1 MPRRSKPKA
10 QQRDLRWWLSMLLN
24 GAVALS
30 MVLGTVFLFTGAPRP
45 TPPTIEAPTVA
56 PNSPALTPAPLP
68 TSPPLAPT
76 VAPPTPTPTP
86 KANVSDYNFAV
97 AGDSRDGDAIYRQVL
112 QRVSSDG
119 SAFLIHLGDMVP
131 TGSASDWT
139 NFRALMKDFHLPF
152 YPVPGNHE
160 MIKGTLA
167 DFVRNGDAPATHY
180 SFDRGAV
187 HFTLLDSDTGKLND
201 AELAF
206 LDHDLAETQSP
217 VKMVFLHHPPFDPA
231 GGSHI
236 LDSGNE
242 QFMKIVAARG
252 VQYVFAGHI
261 HCYEEGERDGVK
273 YIISGGAGSPVT
285 CLPVAGGFFH
295 YIRVRV
301 RGEAVTTEAVKI
313 E

>member
-10 QQRDLRWWLSMLLN
+10 QKRDMRWWLSTLLN

-45 TPPTIEAPTVA
+45 TPPTIEAPTAA
-56 PNSPALTPAPLP
+56 PNSSVLTPVPLP
-68 TSPPLAPT
+68 TSPPAAPT

-86 KANVSDYNFAV
+86 KANVSDFNFAV
-97 AGDSRDGDAIYRQVL
+97 AGDSRDGDAIYSQLL

-131 TGSASDWT
+131 TGSASDWSS
-139 NFRALMKDFHLPF
+139 FHDLMKDFHLPF

-160 MIKGTLA
+160 TINGSLA
-167 DFVRNGDAPATHY
+167 DYVRNSGAPATHY

-187 HFTLLDSDTGKLND
+187 HFTLLDSDAGTLND
-201 AELAF
+201 AELTF
-206 LDHDLAETQSP
+206 LDQDLAATKLP
-217 VKMVFLHHPPFDPA
+217 VKLVFVHHPPFDPA

-236 LDSGNE
+236 LEGGNA
-242 QFMKIVAARG
+242 QFMKIVTARG
-252 VQYVFAGHI
+252 VKFVFAGHI
-261 HCYEEGERDGVK
+261 HCHAESEREGVT
-273 YIISGGAGSPVT
+273 YIISGGAGSPLS
-285 CLPVAGGFFH
+285 CLPVMGGFFH
-295 YIRVRV
+295 YIHVNV
-301 RGEAVTTEAVKI
+301 RGESVTTKVVKI